1 MTAIDLFAGLGGF
14 TQGALQAGV
23 RVVFAANHSPTA
35 VEYHRRNHP
44 EVTHA
49 CQDLQQFPFEQLPAH
64 DILLGS
70 PCCQGHSRG
79 RWRDRSYDASRATAW
94 AIVSALEVARP
105 GLAIVEN
112 VPEIRRW
119 ELFEVWLSAIRR
131 LGYSVAAYNYD
142 AADCGVP
149 QHRVRTFF
157 VATRSRS
164 PLTLTLPR
172 THHVPARAVVEWE
185 AHPWAPVAGH
195 CSRTLD
201 RVTRGRRDVGR
212 EFVMPYYSG
221 GSGLTGRSLDRPLG
235 TLTTRARWA
244 IVRGDQMRML
254 QPSEARTAMSFPAH
268 YLLPSNKAE
277 ANHLLGNA
285 VPPLMAETVI
295 RSVLEAA

>member
-49 CQDLQQFPFEQLPAH
+49 CQDLQQFPFEQLPKH

-79 RWRDRSYDASRATAW
+79 RWRDRSYDASRSTAW

-119 ELFEVWLSAIRR
+119 ELFDVWLSAIRR
-131 LGYSVAAYNYD
+131 LGYSVAAHNYD
-142 AADCGVP
+142 AAV
-149 QHRVRTFF
+149 
-157 VATRSRS
+157 
-164 PLTLTLPR
+164 
-172 THHVPARAVVEWE
+172 
-185 AHPWAPVAGH
+185 
-195 CSRTLD
+195 
-201 RVTRGRRDVGR
+201 
-212 EFVMPYYSG
+212 
-221 GSGLTGRSLDRPLG
+221 
-235 TLTTRARWA
+235 
-244 IVRGDQMRML
+244 MRMV
-254 QPSEARTAMSFPAH
+254 QPSEARAAMSFPPH

-285 VPPLMAETVI
+285 VPPLMAEAVI
-295 RSVLEAA
+295 RAVLEAA